1 MNHKTRL
8 NVTQWSLIALFGIVS
23 LLLVTGGYLFYRRE
37 ERAIRSEKYH
47 ELHAI
52 AELKVNQIIE
62 WRSERIGDARRN
74 SSGYF
79 FRAAFN
85 QWLESPGDAAL
96 QAGILA
102 NMKLIRTSYG
112 YDNVILTGVDGRILL
127 SLDPRLTKLD
137 AYAQQL
143 AAQAVASGDVVFGDF
158 FRCLTCEQV
167 HLDVIAPILD
177 ADGHP
182 AAVLILRVDPEEYLY
197 PLIQTWPTPSRS
209 AETLLVRQDGADVL
223 FLNTLRHRP
232 DPALTLRIP
241 LSQADVPAVRA
252 ALGQIGKAEGQ
263 DYRGAPVLAD
273 VRPVPGSSWFIVAK
287 VDMDEI
293 LAEVHYRGRAILL
306 FVSLSV
312 LLAGAMAAFVFSYRQ
327 RQLYQNLFRA
337 ERERREAQEEIRAT
351 LYGIGDGVIAAD
363 AAGRVTRMNPVAE
376 QLTGWREA
384 EALGKPLEQVFRIVN
399 EDSRVEV
406 ENPVG
411 RVLREGLVVGLAN
424 HTLLIARDGV
434 ERPIADSGAPIRDER
449 GEVAGVVLVFRD
461 QTEERAAQRAL
472 HESEEKMHS
481 IFRAAPTGIGVVVNR
496 VIAEVNQ
503 RFCDMIGYAR
513 EELVGQSA
521 RMIYPSDAEYEY
533 VGREKYGQIAEQGT
547 GTVETRFR
555 RKDGAVIDVLL
566 SSTPIDT
573 ADLARGVTFTAL
585 DITER
590 KQAEEQ
596 LRYQA
601 ILLANVNDAIIASDA
616 QYRLTAWNAAA
627 ESLYGWKAEQ
637 VLGRSGLEIVR
648 TEWPG
653 VDADEMRR
661 TIAETGRWRGE
672 VTQIRQ
678 DGARIPVDIS
688 SMTLRDESGQVI
700 GYVSVNRD
708 ITARKQ
714 AEEALRESEERYRLI
729 AEHVN
734 DIVWQ
739 LDKDLRFVYVSPAVE
754 NILGYSVQET
764 HQLPV
769 VSLLDSE
776 GIAQMQQVIQSRVA
790 GGQESSVTPTE
801 YKMRRKDGRWVDV
814 EVVSAPI
821 FDQDGRHTGFAGVT
835 RDITARKQAE
845 EETRQRLVELEVLH
859 RASQQL
865 LAARLDP
872 EETYAAVHQAVAQ
885 VMPCEAFII
894 VLEDKPTDEYHAVY
908 LFDKGG
914 HCPPQRI
921 PRGQSLSGRVIASGE
936 TLLVDDFTPASDF
949 PAVHFGDPEHV
960 RSILATPL
968 RSGEQVVGMLSTQ
981 SYRPHAYEERQRLLL
996 ETLAAQFAAA
1006 IQNAFLYQQWQARL
1020 RELEVMASVSA
1031 ALRKATT
1038 RAEMPPLILD
1048 RLLLL
1053 LGVEGAALEMF
1064 DPISGALLVDLG
1076 RGVWQAATGQTIP
1089 PGAGLSAEV
1098 LASRRPYLNNAAHQD
1113 PRLFRPEL
1121 FGECRAAA
1129 AAPLAV
1135 QGQII
1140 GLLWIGS
1147 RRPLTDLDLRLLTAV
1162 ADIAANAIHRTALQE
1177 QIAAQARQTA
1187 QIMDSVPEGVLLL
1200 DASGR
1205 VLLANPVAE
1214 RHLAALAEASIGE
1227 RLAHLGERPL
1237 AELLTSPPKGLW
1249 HEVRAGAQVFEV
1261 IARPVADGSHPEHWV
1276 LVLHDATQE
1285 RQVRGQLQQQER
1297 LAAVGQLAAGI
1308 AHDFNNIMGIIL
1320 LQARLA
1326 ARSESLSDQDQE
1338 RLATIS
1344 QQVHHAARL
1353 IQQILDFSRQA
1364 ALERQPLD
1372 LLPLLKE
1379 QIKLLER
1386 TLPEHI
1392 EIRFVY
1398 GRGEYTV
1405 SADPTRMQQMVM
1417 NLAVNA
1423 RDAMPEGG
1431 VLRIALE
1438 RVTVEPGASPLAP
1451 ELAAGEW
1458 IRLTVADSGAGI
1470 PPQALPHIFEPFY
1483 TTKAPGKGS
1492 GLGLAQVHGI
1502 VGQHEGRIEV
1512 QTQVGAG
1519 TTFTVYLP
1527 ALPAPAVAWSAPEL
1541 GEIPQGQGEIVLVV
1555 EDDALLRAAL
1565 RETLEL
1571 WNYQVQEAAH
1581 GAEALALLAESGT
1594 RIDVVVSDVV
1604 MPTMGGVALVHALRE
1619 QGWDLPVILLSGHP
1633 QEKEFAELRAHG
1645 VRAWLSKPPALDQL
1659 ARAVAGAV
1667 QTQPPD

>member
-1 MNHKTRL
+1 MNHKTRPS
-8 NVTQWSLIALFGIVS
+8 VTQWSLIALFGIVS

-52 AELKVNQIIE
+52 AELKVGQIIE
-62 WRSERIGDARRN
+62 WRNQRIGDARRN

-79 FRAAFN
+79 LRAAFN
-85 QWLESPGDAAL
+85 QWLDSPDDAAL
-96 QAGILA
+96 QGGILA
-102 NMKLIRTSYG
+102 NMESIRTSYG
-112 YDNVILTGVDGRILL
+112 YANVILTGVDGRILL
-127 SLDPRLTKLD
+127 SLDPRLTELD

-158 FRCLTCEQV
+158 FRCPICEQV

-182 AAVLILRVDPEEYLY
+182 AAVLILRSDPEQYLY
-197 PLIQTWPTPSRS
+197 PLIQSWPTPSRS

-424 HTLLIARDGV
+424 HTLLIARDGA
-434 ERPIADSGAPIRDER
+434 ERPIADSGAPIRDEQ

-461 QTEERAAQRAL
+461 QTEERA
-472 HESEEKMHS
+472 
-481 IFRAAPTGIGVVVNR
+481 V
-496 VIAEVNQ
+496 
-503 RFCDMIGYAR
+503 
-513 EELVGQSA
+513 
-521 RMIYPSDAEYEY
+521 
-533 VGREKYGQIAEQGT
+533 
-547 GTVETRFR
+547 R
-555 RKDGAVIDVLL
+555 R
-566 SSTPIDT
+566 
-573 ADLARGVTFTAL
+573 
-585 DITER
+585 
-590 KQAEEQ
+590 
-596 LRYQA
+596 
-601 ILLANVNDAIIASDA
+601 
-616 QYRLTAWNAAA
+616 
-627 ESLYGWKAEQ
+627 
-637 VLGRSGLEIVR
+637 
-648 TEWPG
+648 
-653 VDADEMRR
+653 
-661 TIAETGRWRGE
+661 
-672 VTQIRQ
+672 
-678 DGARIPVDIS
+678 
-688 SMTLRDESGQVI
+688 
-700 GYVSVNRD
+700 
-708 ITARKQ
+708 
-714 AEEALRESEERYRLI
+714 ALRESEERYRLI

-739 LDKDLRFVYVSPAVE
+739 LDKEMRFVYVSPAVE
-754 NILGYSVQET
+754 NILGYSVDET
-764 HQLPV
+764 QGLPV

-776 GIAQMQQVIQSRVA
+776 GIALMQQIVQTRLTGSQEGSVA
-790 GGQESSVTPTE
+790 PTE
-801 YKMRRKDGRWVDV
+801 YKMRHKDGRLVDV
-814 EVVSAPI
+814 EVVSSPI
-821 FDQDGRHTGFAGVT
+821 FDRDGRQVGFAGVT

-845 EETRQRLVELEVLH
+845 DETRQRLVELEALH

-865 LAARLDP
+865 LTARLDP
-872 EETYAAVHQAVAQ
+872 QETYAAVHQAVAQ
-885 VMPCEAFII
+885 VMPCEAFVI

-936 TLLVDDFTPASDF
+936 TLWVDDFSATGDLA
-949 PAVHFGDPEHV
+949 AVHFGDPEHV

-1031 ALRKATT
+1031 ALRTATT
-1038 RAEMPPLILD
+1038 RAEVPPLILD

-1053 LGVEGAALEMF
+1053 LGVEGAALEIL
-1064 DPISGALLVDLG
+1064 DPVSGDLLIELG
-1076 RGVWQAATGQTIP
+1076 RGIWAVATGQIVP
-1089 PGAGLSAEV
+1089 PGAGLSAQA
-1098 LASRRPYLNNAAHQD
+1098 LAAGQPYLNNAAYQD
-1113 PRLFRPEL
+1113 PRLFRPDL
-1121 FGECRAAA
+1121 FGACRAAA

-1187 QIMDSVPEGVLLL
+1187 QIMNSVPEGVLLL

-1214 RHLAALAEASIGE
+1214 RHLAALAEVSIGE
-1227 RLAHLGERPL
+1227 RLTHLGERPL

-1261 IARPVADGSHPEHWV
+1261 IARPVADGSRPEHWV

-1326 ARSESLSDQDQE
+1326 ARSENLSDQDQE

-1405 SADPTRMQQMVM
+1405 NADPTRMQQMVM

-1470 PPQALPHIFEPFY
+1470 PPQALSHIFEPFY

-1512 QTQVGAG
+1512 QTQMGAG

-1541 GEIPQGQGEIVLVV
+1541 GEIPQGQGEMVLVV
-1555 EDDALLRAAL
+1555 EDDVLLRAAL

-1633 QEKEFAELRAHG
+1633 QEKEFAELRARG

-1667 QTQPPD
+1667 QTQPPE